1 MKTMLERKDGLF
13 KGDFGPS
20 VDIEI
25 KEVSEQ
31 GEFEGYA
38 AIFNSADQGRDIILP
53 GAFRQSL
60 IDTPPE
66 RVRCLYQHN
75 PSEVIGKYTEIREDE
90 KGLYCKGRLFQSVQ
104 RGRECA
110 DLMREKAIEGLSIG
124 YRTNAGGAEVDRE
137 RGVRLLKSVSLLEIS
152 VVTFPMHPDAGI
164 KLVKQDGTLPTERE
178 LEDWLA
184 RDAGFSR
191 QDAKAIIAKGYRSL
205 ITSERDAGGSGDA
218 ALNSAFMEAA
228 ERLRKLSTKG
238 DQHV

>member
-1 MKTMLERKDGLF
+1 MQTMLERKDGLF
-13 KGDFGPS
+13 RGDFGPT
-20 VDIEI
+20 VDIEV

-38 AIFNSADQGRDIILP
+38 AIFNSADQGRDLILP
-53 GAFRQSL
+53 GAFKQSL
-60 IDTPPE
+60 IDTPPQ
-66 RVRCLYQHN
+66 RVRLLYQHN
-75 PSEVIGKYTEIREDE
+75 PSEVIGKYTEMYEDE
-90 KGLYCKGRLFQSVQ
+90 KGLFCKGRLFLSVQ
-104 RGRECA
+104 RGREVA
-110 DLMREKAIEGLSIG
+110 ELMREKAIEGLSIG
-124 YRTNAGGAEVDRE
+124 YRTNPDGYEIDRD
-137 RGVRLLKSVSLLEIS
+137 RGLRLIKSVSLLEVS

-164 KLVKQDGTLPTERE
+164 KLVKQDGTMPTERE

-191 QDAKAIIAKGYRSL
+191 QDAKAIIAKGYKSL
-205 ITSERDAGGSGDA
+205 ITAERDAGGSEDT

>member
-1 MKTMLERKDGLF
+1 MTTMYERKDGLF
-13 KGDFGPS
+13 RGDFGPS

-38 AIFNSADQGRDIILP
+38 AIFNSADQGRDIIMP
-53 GAFRQSL
+53 GAFKQSL
-60 IDTPPE
+60 IDIPPQ

-75 PSEVIGKYTEIREDE
+75 PSEVIGKFSEMYEDE
-90 KGLYCKGRLFQSVQ
+90 KGLYCKGRLFLSVQ

-124 YRTNAGGAEVDRE
+124 YRTKDYEIDRD
-137 RGVRLLKSVSLLEIS
+137 RGVRILKAVQLIETSI
-152 VVTFPMHPDAGI
+152 VTFPMHPDAGI
-164 KLVKQDGTLPTERE
+164 KLVKQDGSLPTERE

-191 QDAKAIIAKGYRSL
+191 QDAKAIIAKGYKSL
-205 ITSERDAGGSGDA
+205 ITSERDAGGSDDT
-218 ALNSAFMEAA
+218 ALNSAFLEAA

-238 DQHV
+238 DQHA